1 MYQVQD
7 NQLDDRLRQFAIQ
20 AQKHP
25 PMTTG
30 RQQAL
35 MQLIQGILQSGRLC
49 RPYRGQFEGI
59 YEEIYEE
66 AKQEMLLYICQK
78 IESYNPEKSPVMRWV
93 NFLLEKRFFPEAIPK
108 VMNDKNTKNSLDDL
122 DNLVDYDEGSGLS
135 DILKE
140 CIESDPEDI
149 FQNEYIENRP
159 EANFQTIALKLLAGK
174 TWKEI
179 SEELNVKIPTLS
191 SFYRRSLKKFAAKL
205 REYCR
210 EHGN

>member
-7 NQLDDRLRQFAIQ
+7 KELDDRLRQFAIQ

-25 PMTTG
+25 PMTVG

-35 MQLIQGILQSGRLC
+35 MRLVQGILQSGRLC

-59 YEEIYEE
+59 YEDIYEE

-108 VMNDKNTKNSLDDL
+108 VMNDKNSKNSLDDL
-122 DNLVDYDEGSGLS
+122 DKLMDSEEGSHLS
-135 DILKE
+135 EILKE
-140 CIESDPEDI
+140 CIESDPEDL
-149 FQNEYIENRP
+149 FKNEYIENHP
-159 EANFQTIALKLLAGK
+159 EANFQTVALKLLAGK